1 MELLVGKW
9 HILID
14 APLGEATLSWIPLV
28 RIPEYL
34 ASLMKLS
41 RISDNLREVPAVY
54 AYHKN
59 QG

>member
-9 HILID
+9 HILVD
-14 APLGEATLSWIPLV
+14 ALLGEATLSWIPLV

-34 ASLMKLS
+34 ASLMKLPG
-41 RISDNLREVPAVY
+41 ISDKSREIPAVC